1 MKIGVMVTVTEKS
14 SEIAQL
20 AQRMEVL
27 GFESVWVPEHPII
40 PVHIHARFPNS
51 ADGRVPESY
60 AYWAD
65 PFIALTAA
73 AAATTTLKLA
83 TGICLPSERDAI
95 VTAKVVASLDL
106 LSKGRVILGVGGG
119 ALREETE
126 IMGTKF
132 PLRWKRLRETVEA
145 MKELWTK
152 KEASYQGE
160 FVDFPPVKSYPKP
173 YQKPHPP
180 VLLGA
185 HGPKALARV
194 ARYCEGW
201 VPFGVPPEAAREA
214 IATITRLAQEAGRN
228 LQTPDVTIMIPPEN
242 ESLSLDL
249 IRQYRDAGVNR
260 LVIFSQLLL
269 EGTAEQRQIV
279 AHLEQLASA
288 VEKAQKG

>member
-1 MKIGVMVTVTEKS
+1 MKIGVMVTVTEKN

-20 AQRMEVL
+20 AQRIEAL

-40 PVHIHARFPNS
+40 PVHIYARFPNS
-51 ADGRVPESY
+51 ADGQVPESY

-65 PFIALTAA
+65 PFVALTAA
-73 AAATTTLKLA
+73 ATATTTLKLA
-83 TGICLPSERDAI
+83 TGICLPPERDAL

-132 PLRWKRLRETVEA
+132 GLRWKRLRETVEA

-152 KEASYQGE
+152 EEASYQGE
-160 FVDFPPVKSYPKP
+160 FVRFPPVKSYPKP
-173 YQKPHPP
+173 YQKPYPP

-185 HGPKALARV
+185 HGPKGLARV

-201 VPFGVPPEAAREA
+201 VPFGVSPEAARES
-214 IATITRLAQEAGRN
+214 IATFTQLAREAGRN
-228 LQTPDVTIMIPPEN
+228 LQTFDVTIMITPEN
-242 ESLSLDL
+242 GSLSLDL

-260 LVIFSQLLL
+260 LVLFSQLLL
-269 EGTAEQRQIV
+269 EGSGEMKQILT
-279 AHLEQLASA
+279 HLEQLASV
-288 VEKAQKG
+288 VEKAQKV